1 MQTLTGRPVSGS
13 PSSQGRICSTCALS
27 IAGST
32 TCIKCSICTKFFHA
46 NLTCAGVQANAIKAV
61 SQHLGH
67 QGAFAY
73 RCIKCRVSPAASG
86 TAGSNPDLAGAI
98 GQLSDMFNGLVAT
111 VTGLANKVDTLASG
125 RPASALQNPMVSIP
139 PGTNAASL
147 DPQLI
152 RSELREIFEQ
162 DRRSDSIIIR
172 GIATPVNNSQSN
184 ADFLN
189 LFNAAVAELLP
200 GKAVTL
206 TDFVV
211 IKKELARAKI
221 TDPLL
226 RRDLLSVARNLRT
239 SAQFNTIFISRDLT
253 YSQRGVGKARR
264 DAAKARLAA
273 QQRDL
278 PLTSTTVPPIQS
290 VPATTPASQS
300 VQPNLVQSAGP
311 TPLSASA
318 TLPGPFFR

>member
-1 MQTLTGRPVSGS
+1 MHTLNGRPASGS
-13 PSSQGRICSTCALS
+13 PSSQGRICSTCAAS
-27 IAGST
+27 IVGSASS
-32 TCIKCSICTKFFHA
+32 IKCSICAKFFHA

-73 RCIKCRVSPAASG
+73 RCIKCRVSPAASV
-86 TAGSNPDLAGAI
+86 TADSNSDLAGAV
-98 GQLSDMFNGLVAT
+98 GQLSEMFNGLAAT
-111 VTGLANKVDTLASG
+111 VASLANQVESLAS
-125 RPASALQNPMVSIP
+125 RPPASAVQNPMVPIP
-139 PGTNAASL
+139 PGTNTASL

-172 GIATPVNNSQSN
+172 GIPTPATNSQSN

-189 LFNAAVAELLP
+189 VFNAVVAELLP
-200 GKAVTL
+200 GKVVTL

-211 IKKELARAKI
+211 IKQGLARAKI
-221 TDPLL
+221 ADPLL

-239 SAQFNTIFISRDLT
+239 SAQFNTYFISRDLT
-253 YSQRGVGKARR
+253 YSQRGIGKARR

-273 QQRDL
+273 Q
-278 PLTSTTVPPIQS
+278 
-290 VPATTPASQS
+290 
-300 VQPNLVQSAGP
+300 
-311 TPLSASA
+311 
-318 TLPGPFFR
+318 